1 MNRKQ
6 ILYIAFI
13 VDSLCWIALGFI
25 IGLSTN
31 AIGGTMSSIET
42 TTTLNPPAI
51 EVGSR
56 VMYVCPWT
64 GFDRVGEIIAAI
76 GADRDGAD
84 GEYFDIECEDGTGV
98 DTSIH
103 SVDIRP
109 ID

>member
-1 MNRKQ
+1 MNRKK
-6 ILYIAFI
+6 ILTIAFI
-13 VDSLCWIALGFI
+13 IDSLCWIALGFI

-64 GFDRVGEIIAAI
+64 GFDRVGEVVAAI
-76 GADRDGAD
+76 GEDEDG
-84 GEYFDIECEDGTGV
+84 GYFDIECEDGSGING
-98 DTSIH
+98 SIH
-103 SVDIRP
+103 STDIRP